1 MAKLTFPAADI
12 AAQAR
17 HALAAVE
24 HRPLYDQPDPAPALW
39 LVHDQGV
46 YVMSNGANDDDA
58 GDASRPRPAYA
69 AGCDPDRD
77 PDWWDTGRDLV
88 GGDDFAE
95 LLVDGDELARL
106 AGHGVN
112 LVGFTVEVTDDEL
125 IVNGVTRP

>member
-1 MAKLTFPAADI
+1 MPKLTFPAGDV

-24 HRPLYDQPDPAPALW
+24 HRLLYGQTDPAPALW

-46 YVMSNGANDDDA
+46 YVMSNGADDD
-58 GDASRPRPAYA
+58 GSRPRPAYA

-95 LLVDGDELARL
+95 LLVDGDGLARL
-106 AGHGVN
+106 AGHGEN
-112 LVGFTVEVTDDEL
+112 LDEFTVEVTDDEL
-125 IVNGVTRP
+125 VVNVGARA